1 MTSHRESR
9 PARLFV
15 ALGLGAIGILV
26 AAILARRATKDS
38 LRENG
43 FTAFDYLKQQVGN
56 LRGTGDVI
64 VQQAKKLWACRG
76 SAPVIRITD
85 ADTQAYREDKLE
97 HLGG

>member
-1 MTSHRESR
+1 MTSQRESKHT
-9 PARLFV
+9 RLVV

-26 AAILARRATKDS
+26 AAILARRATQDS

-43 FTAFDYLKQQVGN
+43 FTALDYLKQQVEN
-56 LRGTGDVI
+56 LRGTGDVL
-64 VQQAKKLWACRG
+64 VQQAKRLWPCRG

-85 ADTQAYREDKLE
+85 ADTQAYREDRLE